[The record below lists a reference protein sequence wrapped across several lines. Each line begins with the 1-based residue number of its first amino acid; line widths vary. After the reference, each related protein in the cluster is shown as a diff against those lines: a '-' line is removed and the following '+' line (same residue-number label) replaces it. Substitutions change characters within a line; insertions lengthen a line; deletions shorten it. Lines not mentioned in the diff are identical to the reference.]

1 MLTWSHTHGRYGY
14 PGPSLQTVR
23 DCEPTTSQHTRICS
37 IYTFLKILIDIG
49 HPAHV
54 HIFRNL
60 AKELEKDGHT
70 VLFTC
75 REKECT
81 LDLLKAYRLTVIMEK
96 DV

>member
-1 MLTWSHTHGRYGY
+1 
-14 PGPSLQTVR
+14 
-23 DCEPTTSQHTRICS
+23 
-37 IYTFLKILIDIG
+37 
-49 HPAHV
+49 V